1 MLNHRQAFRDVVP
14 PPDYFK
20 DFGGPYE
27 VEAQHDDHGAREEN
41 LLTLAGKRSLG
52 LAEFDENEVGITV
65 GQKLVRKMANEAMRE
80 YEASI

>member
-1 MLNHRQAFRDVVP
+1 M
-14 PPDYFK
+14 
-20 DFGGPYE
+20 
-27 VEAQHDDHGAREEN
+27 EAQHDDHGAREEN